1 MKNEIMIFEGNKVE
15 VIEVNGQVLFN
26 PYDVAECLGLTN
38 VRESIKNF
46 NSNQV
51 IRLKNSDVSSTDIRK
66 LNNAGENFLTESGV
80 YKLVFKSRKPD
91 AEKFTD
97 WIADEV
103 LPSIRKTGTYT
114 TKEKITDEVKL
125 MNAKARMAN
134 MFFKLSKVNTL
145 SKEYKNILVSKA
157 TEVLSGEKLIPLPET
172 KRITYSA
179 AEIGKILGVSANK
192 IGLLANKH
200 NLKTE
205 YYGEYYHDK
214 SKYSSKEVDTFRYY
228 DTAIDE
234 FKNLIETNPAWR
246 GKKKLSKEEF
256 RNLWLKER
264 MSVNE
269 FENSKRILP

>member
-15 VIEVNGQVLFN
+15 VIEVNRQVLFN
-26 PYDVAECLGLTN
+26 PYNVGACLGLTDSAIRKAITN
-38 VRESIKNF
+38 MNES
-46 NSNQV
+46 QV
-51 IRLKNSDVSSTDIRK
+51 IKLTNSDVNNSNIRK

-114 TKEKITDEVKL
+114 VKEKAIDEIKL
-125 MNAKARMAN
+125 MNAKTRMAN
-134 MFFKLSKVNTL
+134 MFFKLSKVDTL
-145 SKEYKNILVSKA
+145 SKEYKSILVSKA

-172 KRITYSA
+172 KRMTYSA
-179 AEIGKILGVSANK
+179 AEIGKMLGVSANK

-205 YYGEYYHDK
+205 YYGEYYRDK

-234 FKNLIETNPAWR
+234 FKNLIEANPA
-246 GKKKLSKEEF
+246 
-256 RNLWLKER
+256 
-264 MSVNE
+264 
-269 FENSKRILP
+269 